1 MKWKIGAV
9 LLVTALCLGWVLHGI
24 EWPELLGAL
33 EQAKLLLV
41 LPVFLVYLLN
51 HCIRSVRLRLL
62 LDRPDIPFRE
72 MFSITTVGFLAINVV
87 PLRLGEFV
95 RPYLLKERQQ
105 VDFGRS
111 LAAIVVERLVDLI
124 CRMVLLLMVGLF
136 VEIPETGLII
146 QGVDV
151 VRAGQQVFGVS
162 IAAGLVF
169 LVALATIGEP
179 VIRLVVRLIPIPAL
193 AEKVGGFLGSFH
205 TGLVGLLKRP
215 AQALVILCLSAAMW
229 AGIVGATWLVL
240 FAFDGLPTT
249 FGAALTTWTLTI
261 TGMTLVPTPGF
272 FGSYEAFCVAALG
285 LWSVDRSVATAFA
298 GTLHLTQFGFIVG
311 LGVVFLLI
319 EGINLKDVVSRS
331 REELR

>member
-9 LLVTALCLGWVLHGI
+9 LVVTALCLAWVLHGI
-24 EWPELLGAL
+24 EWPQLLQAL
-33 EQAKLLLV
+33 AQAELLLV
-41 LPVFLVYLLN
+41 LPVFGVYLLN
-51 HCIRSVRLRLL
+51 HCIRSLRLRLL

-124 CRMVLLLMVGLF
+124 CLMVLLLMVGLF
-136 VEIPETGLII
+136 VDIPETGLII

-151 VRAGQQVFGVS
+151 VRVGQQVFGVS

-169 LVALATIGEP
+169 LVALVAIGEP
-179 VIRLVVRLIPIPAL
+179 VIRMVVRLIPLPAL
-193 AEKVGGFLGSFH
+193 AEKIGGFLGSFH

-215 AQALVILCLSAAMW
+215 THGALVVIMSGVMW
-229 AGIVGATWLVL
+229 TGIVGCTWLVL
-240 FAFDGLPTT
+240 FAFEGLPTT

-298 GTLHLTQFGFIVG
+298 GTLHMTQFGFIVG

-319 EGINLKDVVSRS
+319 EGINLKDVVARS
-331 REELR
+331 REEFS